1 MDIGDEW
8 WNEDASRDWNKV
20 NKRKKKKVKGKQII

>member
-1 MDIGDEW
+1 MDVGDER

-20 NKRKKKKVKGKQII
+20 NKSKKKKKKESKR